1 MNRRT
6 MMLMTGIGLL
16 AAAIPAPLAR
26 AVPPPDA
33 GSAFIPFGDEFDG
46 PPGSPPDPT
55 KWTVSVA
62 REMIRNPAIWDRPEN
77 MGQYR
82 DDRRNVFLDGN
93 SNLVLRAT
101 REGNRYFGGR
111 IQSNHSW
118 WGGMGHTWEA
128 RIKLECLTAGC
139 WPAWWVVN
147 DDPNVGGEV
156 DLLEWFGNSRD
167 GRADGGWLPGTTV
180 HTRLDGR
187 TRVNTPIAVD
197 DQWHTWRMQW
207 DEAGMR
213 FWKDWAPGMAP
224 YFDVR
229 AGSVPGWPFN
239 NPGYQMYPVLN
250 LAVSGSGG
258 GDPRTGI
265 YPAQMLVDYVRVW

>member
-1 MNRRT
+1 
-6 MMLMTGIGLL
+6 LMTGIGVL
-16 AAAIPAPLAR
+16 AAAIPAPPVG
-26 AVPPPDA
+26 AVPPD
-33 GSAFIPFGDEFDG
+33 SETAFIPFGDEFDG

-62 REMIRNPAIWDRPEN
+62 REMIQNPAIWDRPEN

-82 DDRRNVFLDGN
+82 DDRQNVFLDGL

-101 REGNRYFGGR
+101 REDNRYFGGR
-111 IQSNHSW
+111 IQSNNSW
-118 WGGMGHTWEA
+118 WGGIGHTWEA
-128 RIKLECLTAGC
+128 RVKLECLTAGC

-147 DDPNVGGEV
+147 DRPDVGGEV

-167 GRADGGWLPGTTV
+167 GRADGGWLPGTTI
-180 HTRLDGR
+180 HTRLDGT
-187 TRVNTPIAVD
+187 TRLNTPIDVD
-197 DQWHTWRMQW
+197 DQWHSWRMQW

-224 YFDVR
+224 YFDVP

-250 LAVSGSGG
+250 LAVGGSGG
-258 GDPRTGI
+258 GDARPGS